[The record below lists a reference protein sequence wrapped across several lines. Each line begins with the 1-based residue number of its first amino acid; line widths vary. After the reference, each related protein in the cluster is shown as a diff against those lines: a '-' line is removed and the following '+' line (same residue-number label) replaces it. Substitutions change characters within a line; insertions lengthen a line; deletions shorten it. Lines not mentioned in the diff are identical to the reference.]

1 MLQPKIK
8 QALDAATQ
16 VAFKSCAPFKKGSTE
31 IDGTLVDE
39 SNFINIT
46 MPIYNLIEYSDN
58 YSDTSGALW
67 CFKRDE
73 IDVPIVTLSAEDN
86 VKLSK
91 LLGEG
96 FKRYIYWNKYKVI
109 DNIIVHIAAQN
120 EEK

>member
-1 MLQPKIK
+1 
-8 QALDAATQ
+8 
-16 VAFKSCAPFKKGSTE
+16 
-31 IDGTLVDE
+31 
-39 SNFINIT
+39 
-46 MPIYNLIEYSDN
+46 MPIYNLIECSDN

-73 IDVPIVTLSAEDN
+73 IDVSIVTLSAEDN

-96 FKRYIYWNKYKVI
+96 FKRYIYWNKYKII